1 LNTKYSLS
9 LSDFVIG
16 HQTKFILKIS
26 HSAIVWVIIL
36 LGSKIFIFAFKPFA
50 AVRATNQ
57 ITTAI
62 KQQEWNVKV

>member
-1 LNTKYSLS
+1 MGTNNQYLN
-9 LSDFVIG
+9 F
-16 HQTKFILKIS
+16 
-26 HSAIVWVIIL
+26 
-36 LGSKIFIFAFKPFA
+36 FIFGFKPFA